1 MGNRLLYVLTIAFAC
16 GGSNHSKTD
25 APTSDTPTADA
36 PLTANEACSQS
47 ATMHC
52 TQLQTC
58 SPFDL
63 EKKFGDL
70 TTCEARISLQCTD
83 ALAAPGTA
91 NTPDNVVACA
101 TATSSESCTAF
112 LSDKTIPTACI
123 TKTGSADTASSCQF
137 AAQCSS
143 AFCDFATDEVCGECA
158 AQPVVGTS
166 CASQTC
172 GQNLICVTATE
183 TCQVPVE
190 AGSACTKDL
199 PCDNALTCV
208 GSGSGSAGSGT
219 CVADIGSAG
228 ATCDHTH
235 KTLPGCDA
243 DLGLFCDILTDQCV
257 ALTFADIGSACGTLN
272 GIDVPCGSAATCGS
286 GSGAIC
292 IATADDGGDCDPD
305 QNINCF
311 TPARC
316 VPAGSGSSAGT
327 CVLPGTTTCP

>member
-1 MGNRLLYVLTIAFAC
+1 MGNRLLYVLTVAFAC
-16 GGSNHSKTD
+16 GGSSHNKTD
-25 APTSDTPTADA
+25 APTGDTSTDA

-123 TKTGSADTASSCQF
+123 TKTGSADTASSRQF

-183 TCQVPVE
+183 
-190 AGSACTKDL
+190 
-199 PCDNALTCV
+199 
-208 GSGSGSAGSGT
+208 
-219 CVADIGSAG
+219 
-228 ATCDHTH
+228 
-235 KTLPGCDA
+235 
-243 DLGLFCDILTDQCV
+243 
-257 ALTFADIGSACGTLN
+257 
-272 GIDVPCGSAATCGS
+272 
-286 GSGAIC
+286 
-292 IATADDGGDCDPD
+292 
-305 QNINCF
+305 
-311 TPARC
+311 
-316 VPAGSGSSAGT
+316 
-327 CVLPGTTTCP
+327 